1 MKEQLTS
8 PRSGATK
15 TIETSIDLSVLG
27 FGIALAFEIAR
38 YMGHAIPEGLET
50 KAALFIM
57 ALGGTVARWIRH
69 WLTYARVNA
78 S

>member
-1 MKEQLTS
+1 MTEKMAS

-15 TIETSIDLSVLG
+15 TIETSIDLSILG

-38 YMGHAIPEGLET
+38 FMGHDLPEGLET

-57 ALGGTVARWIRH
+57 ALGGTVARLVRH
-69 WLTYARVNA
+69 WLVYLRDRA
-78 S
+78 